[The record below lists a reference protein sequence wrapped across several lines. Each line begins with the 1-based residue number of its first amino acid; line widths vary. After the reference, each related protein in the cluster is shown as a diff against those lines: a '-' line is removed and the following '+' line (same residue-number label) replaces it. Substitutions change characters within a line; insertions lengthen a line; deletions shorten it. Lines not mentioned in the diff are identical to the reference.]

1 MVRISTGIKEGYG
14 GVVIYVREGLAFR
27 LRNDINTGGQECL
40 WIELIRN
47 KCKPTLVCCAYR
59 APDSDFQTFI
69 SSLHESVSSVDLEK
83 SDVVILGDLNADMM
97 ASSKLPKRDKQELLN
112 FSRAYNFTQLI
123 KEPTRI
129 TDTSRTMIDLVV
141 ANNKHRIVK
150 SGVVPVP
157 LSDHFLVFCIIKADI
172 TTKAKPRILEY
183 RSYKNFNSI
192 LFNDDLRN
200 IPWHIVE
207 NEDNVDDALFTWN
220 KMFSEVADQHAPVKS
235 RRVKGTPLPWMNSQI
250 SDTMKE
256 RDWAHRKAQ
265 KSSNSARHWSMYA
278 KLRNQVN
285 GLVRTAKS
293 KYYCDMIEEAK
304 GDSEKVWKAVN
315 EACNR
320 NSSLESIQC
329 IISDGV

>member
-1 MVRISTGIKEGYG
+1 
-14 GVVIYVREGLAFR
+14 
-27 LRNDINTGGQECL
+27 
-40 WIELIRN
+40 
-47 KCKPTLVCCAYR
+47 
-59 APDSDFQTFI
+59 
-69 SSLHESVSSVDLEK
+69 
-83 SDVVILGDLNADMM
+83 M
-97 ASSKLPKRDKQELLN
+97 ASCKLPKRDKQELLN

-129 TDTSRTMIDLVV
+129 TDTSRTMIDLVF
-141 ANNKHRIVK
+141 ADNEHRIVK
-150 SGVVPVP
+150 SG
-157 LSDHFLVFCIIKADI
+157 I

-183 RSYKNFNSI
+183 RSYKNFNPT

-220 KMFSEVADQHAPVKS
+220 KMFSEVADQHAPVKR

-250 SDTMKE
+250 SDSMKE
-256 RDWAHRKAQ
+256 RDWAHRKAR
-265 KSSNSARHWSMYA
+265 KSNSARHWSMYA
-278 KLRNQVN
+278 KLRNKVN

-304 GDSEKVWKAVN
+304 GDSDKVWKAVN

-320 NSSLESIQC
+320 NSSSESI
-329 IISDGV
+329 ISSK